1 MLDIFLPIF
10 RKEITN
16 FLRAPQEDKKKSC
29 KNIYPCLEVIYNVLV
44 NDLKRLEVGVKMNV
58 MSVGRDIKCGVICY
72 SADNLEVRNQ
82 VLITNLS
89 LHLRFPKIMVKPVS
103 PHFKDR
109 E

>member
-1 MLDIFLPIF
+1 MG
-10 RKEITN
+10 EIEKSQRSQIDR
-16 FLRAPQEDKKKSC
+16 LQLVMVYQEKLLKTYS
-29 KNIYPCLEVIYNVLV
+29 LEVIYNVLV